1 MLKRYS
7 KTERCTLNQERY
19 TEARGTPR
27 QRDALRQGAMRRQK
41 GREHQD
47 REIHK
52 TERYTRTKKERED
65 KNERIWVRERWER
78 REMQLLGIIVAV
90 ANIF

>member
-1 MLKRYS
+1 
-7 KTERCTLNQERY
+7 
-19 TEARGTPR
+19 
-27 QRDALRQGAMRRQK
+27 MRRQK

-65 KNERIWVRERWER
+65 KNERIWVE
-78 REMQLLGIIVAV
+78 REMGEKRNAAV
-90 ANIF
+90 GHHSGCC